1 MLAKSLATAAIALAI
16 AGILP
21 ASQAQ
26 AKTDVSISIGIGI
39 NGGYYGPGPGFGGW
53 NDNDPGISCVAAK
66 RIVYNRGF
74 NKVQSIDCSGSNYKF
89 TAWRNFRQFVIRV
102 NDEGAITRIRPL

>member
-1 MLAKSLATAAIALAI
+1 MFMKSLAAATVATVIAA
-16 AGILP
+16 ALP
-21 ASQAQ
+21 ATQAQ
-26 AKTDVSISIGIGI
+26 AKTDVSISVGIGI
-39 NGGYYGPGPGFGGW
+39 NGGYFGPGPGFGGW

-74 NKVQSIDCSGSNYKF
+74 NKIQSIDCSGSSYKF